1 MSKERD
7 SPMHIVRDMLVALL
21 DKSVAGLRGRGAR
34 DAVIHDVRTELKRA
48 RASLRLMRKCIGE
61 RAYHRENLVIRDAA
75 RQLGAARDATVLLN
89 RFSGLKR
96 AKDSGGEKTF
106 GVRVSRILQKER
118 RESRRRLD
126 GSAMAVT
133 ALQGARRRLASIP
146 MPQLERAAVSV
157 GIGRVYKSG
166 RRAFALVQQEA
177 TDARL
182 HECRK
187 QAKYLF
193 NQIDI
198 MSRISGS
205 HFARLRKQSH
215 RLAEWLGKDH
225 DLAVLQQK
233 IGQISSAEGLAA
245 DSREVR
251 VWADRVRRQ
260 RAVLQ
265 RKARKLGKRLYSQR
279 PRQVRAKIDDRL

>member
-7 SPMHIVRDMLVALL
+7 SSMHIVRDMLVAQL
-21 DKSVAGLRGRGAR
+21 DKSVAALQGRGAR
-34 DAVIHDVRTELKRA
+34 DPVIHDVRTELKRA
-48 RASLRLMRKCIGE
+48 RASLRLMRKCIGA

-75 RQLGAARDATVLLN
+75 RQLGAARDATVLLK

-96 AKDSGGEKTF
+96 ANDSGGKKTF
-106 GVRVSRILQKER
+106 GLRVSRILQKER
-118 RESRRRLD
+118 RESRQRLD

-133 ALQGARRRLASIP
+133 ALQDARRRLASIP
-146 MPQLERAAVSV
+146 APQLERAAVSV
-157 GIGRVYKSG
+157 GRVYKSG
-166 RRAFALVQQEA
+166 RRAFALVQQKA

-198 MSRISGS
+198 VSRMSGG
-205 HFARLRKQSH
+205 HFTRLRKQSY
-215 RLAEWLGKDH
+215 RLAEWLGQDH

-233 IGQISSAEGLAA
+233 IEQISSAEGLAA

-260 RAVLQ
+260 RAALQ

-279 PRQVRAKIDDRL
+279 PKQVRAKIDDRL

>member
-1 MSKERD
+1 
-7 SPMHIVRDMLVALL
+7 
-21 DKSVAGLRGRGAR
+21 
-34 DAVIHDVRTELKRA
+34 
-48 RASLRLMRKCIGE
+48 
-61 RAYHRENLVIRDAA
+61 
-75 RQLGAARDATVLLN
+75 VLLN

-106 GVRVSRILQKER
+106 GLRVSRILQKER
-118 RESRRRLD
+118 RERRQRLD

-133 ALQGARRRLASIP
+133 ALQDARRRLASIP
-146 MPQLERAAVSV
+146 APQLERAAVSV

-166 RRAFALVQQEA
+166 RRAFALVQQKT

-198 MSRISGS
+198 VSRMSGG
-205 HFARLRKQSH
+205 HFTRLRKQSY
-215 RLAEWLGKDH
+215 RLAEWLGQDH

-233 IGQISSAEGLAA
+233 IEQISSAEGLAA

-279 PRQVRAKIDDRL
+279 PKQVRAKIDDRL